1 MGMTFNQLPLEE
13 ALLDGL
19 QAMNFKETTPVQEQ
33 TIPIILQKK
42 DLIACAQT
50 GTGKTAAYLL
60 PILNVL
66 CQNKHRED
74 KINALIMVPTRELA
88 LQIDQQLDAFAYFL
102 PVTSVAVYGGGD
114 GAIFSQQERA
124 MRQGVDVVIATPGRL
139 ISLLNMGKID
149 MSYVQFF
156 VLDEA
161 DRMLEMGFVDDIMRI
176 ASYLPKQK
184 QTLLFSA
191 TMAPKIRELARK
203 TLINPTEIQLAT
215 SKPADKI
222 DQSAYVC
229 YETQKL
235 ALIQG
240 IFTAQSLTRVIV
252 FSSSKQKV
260 KEIYQTFKRMKLKVA
275 AMHSDLEQ
283 SQREEVMRNFKNG
296 HIHVLVATDI
306 VARGIDIEDIQM
318 VINYDVPHDAED
330 YVHRIGRTARA
341 GGEGIAITFIAEK
354 EQGKFGLIEKL
365 IQNEVRKVPLP
376 ESLGQAPAYHP
387 TPKKSNRRFKHPRK
401 GFHRKTHK
409 SVDRTDNK

>member
-1 MGMTFNQLPLEE
+1 
-13 ALLDGL
+13 
-19 QAMNFKETTPVQEQ
+19 MNFKETTPVQAQ
-33 TIPIILQKK
+33 TIPLILEKK
-42 DLIACAQT
+42 DMIACAQT

-66 CQNKHRED
+66 CKKEHPED

-114 GAIFSQQERA
+114 GAIFSQQEKA
-124 MRQGVDVVIATPGRL
+124 MRSGVDVVIATPGRL
-139 ISLLNMGKID
+139 IALLNMGKID
-149 MSYVQFF
+149 MSHVQFF

-191 TMAPKIRELARK
+191 TMPPKIHELARK
-203 TLINPTEIQLAT
+203 VLINPTEVHLST
-215 SKPADKI
+215 SKPAEKI
-222 DQSAYVC
+222 DQSAYIC
-229 YETQKL
+229 YEAQKL
-235 ALIQG
+235 ALIGQ
-240 IFTAQSLTRVIV
+240 IFSNKQLHRVIV

-260 KEIYQTFKRMKLKVA
+260 KEIYHTFRKMNLKVA

-283 SQREEVMRNFKNG
+283 NQREEVIRLFKNG

-318 VINYDVPHDAED
+318 VINYDVPHDVED

-341 GGEGIAITFIAEK
+341 GGEGIAITFVAEK
-354 EQGKFGLIEKL
+354 EQHKFSAIEKF
-365 IQNEVRKVPLP
+365 IEKEIPKAQLP
-376 ESLGQAPAYHP
+376 ASLGEGPAYSP
-387 TPKKSNRRFKHPRK
+387 IRKGKPNRGKGGKKRFYKRPKKS
-401 GFHRKTHK
+401 
-409 SVDRTDNK
+409 VERTDNK

>member
-1 MGMTFNQLPLEE
+1 MRFDELNLTD
-13 ALLDGL
+13 ALLEGL
-19 QAMNFKETTPVQEQ
+19 QAMNFKETTPVQAQ
-33 TIPIILQKK
+33 TIPLILEKK
-42 DLIACAQT
+42 DMIACAQT

-66 CQNKHRED
+66 CKKEHPED

-114 GAIFSQQERA
+114 SAIFSQQEKA
-124 MRQGVDVVIATPGRL
+124 MRSGVDVVIATPGRL
-139 ISLLNMGKID
+139 IALLNMGKID
-149 MSYVQFF
+149 MSHVQFF

-191 TMAPKIRELARK
+191 TMPPKIHELARK
-203 TLINPTEIQLAT
+203 VLINPTEVHLST
-215 SKPADKI
+215 SKPAEKI
-222 DQSAYVC
+222 DQSAYIC
-229 YETQKL
+229 YEAQKL
-235 ALIQG
+235 ALIGQ
-240 IFTAQSLTRVIV
+240 IFSNKQLHRVIV

-260 KEIYQTFKRMKLKVA
+260 KEIYHTFRKMNLKVA

-283 SQREEVMRNFKNG
+283 NQREEVIRQFKNG

-318 VINYDVPHDAED
+318 VINYDVPHDVED

-341 GGEGIAITFIAEK
+341 GGEGIAITFVAEK
-354 EQGKFGLIEKL
+354 EQHKFSAIEKF
-365 IQNEVRKVPLP
+365 IEKEIPKAQLP
-376 ESLGQAPAYHP
+376 ASLGEGPAYSP
-387 TPKKSNRRFKHPRK
+387 IRKGKPNRGKGGKKRFYKRPKKS
-401 GFHRKTHK
+401 
-409 SVDRTDNK
+409 VERTDNK

>member
-1 MGMTFNQLPLEE
+1 M
-13 ALLDGL
+13 
-19 QAMNFKETTPVQEQ
+19 
-33 TIPIILQKK
+33 
-42 DLIACAQT
+42 IACAQT

-66 CQNKHRED
+66 CQKEHPED

-114 GAIFSQQERA
+114 GAIFSQQEKA
-124 MRQGVDVVIATPGRL
+124 MRSGVDVVIATPGRL
-139 ISLLNMGKID
+139 IALLNMGKID
-149 MSYVQFF
+149 MSHVQFF

-191 TMAPKIRELARK
+191 TMPPKIHELARK
-203 TLINPTEIQLAT
+203 VLINPTEVHLST
-215 SKPADKI
+215 SKPAEKI
-222 DQSAYVC
+222 DQSAYIC
-229 YETQKL
+229 YEAQKL
-235 ALIQG
+235 ALIGQ
-240 IFTAQSLTRVIV
+240 IFSNKQLHRVIV

-260 KEIYQTFKRMKLKVA
+260 KEIYHTFRKMNLKVA

-283 SQREEVMRNFKNG
+283 NQREEVIRQFKNG
-296 HIHVLVATDI
+296 RIHVLVATDI

-318 VINYDVPHDAED
+318 VINYDVPHDVED

-341 GGEGIAITFIAEK
+341 GGEGIAITFVAEK
-354 EQGKFGLIEKL
+354 EQHKFSAIEKF
-365 IQNEVRKVPLP
+365 IEKEIPKAQLP
-376 ESLGQAPAYHP
+376 ASLGEGPAYSP
-387 TPKKSNRRFKHPRK
+387 IRKGKGNPNRNKGGKKRFYKRPKKS
-401 GFHRKTHK
+401 
-409 SVDRTDNK
+409 VERTGNK

>member
-1 MGMTFNQLPLEE
+1 MEFTQLPLEE

-33 TIPIILQKK
+33 TIPLILQKK

-66 CQNKHRED
+66 CQGKHRED

-88 LQIDQQLDAFAYFL
+88 LQIDQQLEAFAYFL

-139 ISLLNMGKID
+139 ISMLNMGKMD

-176 ASYLPKQK
+176 ASYLPKEK

-203 TLINPTEIQLAT
+203 TLVNPTEVHLAT

-222 DQSAYVC
+222 DQSAYIC
-229 YETQKL
+229 YEAQKL
-235 ALIQG
+235 ELIKG
-240 IFTAQSLTRVIV
+240 IFTAQSLQRVIV

-260 KEIYQTFKRMKLKVA
+260 KEMYHTFRRMKLQVA

-283 SQREEVMRNFKNG
+283 AEREEVMRRFKNG
-296 HIHVLVATDI
+296 HIHILVATDI

-341 GGEGIAITFIAEK
+341 GGEGIAITFVAEK
-354 EQGKFGLIEKL
+354 EQRKFGLIEKL
-365 IQNEVRKVPLP
+365 IQSEVRKVPLP
-376 ESLGQAPAYHP
+376 EALGEAPAYNP
-387 TPKKSNRRFKHPRK
+387 NPKKSNRRFKGPKK
-401 GFHRKTHK
+401 GFHRKPK
-409 SVDRTDNK
+409 KNVDRTDHK

>member
-1 MGMTFNQLPLEE
+1 MEFSQLQLED

-19 QAMNFKETTPVQEQ
+19 QAMNFRETTPVQEQ
-33 TIPIILQKK
+33 TIPIILQKR

-114 GAIFSQQERA
+114 GAIFSQQEKALRS
-124 MRQGVDVVIATPGRL
+124 GVDVVIATPGRL
-139 ISLLNMGKID
+139 IAMLNMGKID
-149 MSYVQFF
+149 MSFVQFF

-176 ASYLPKQK
+176 ASYLPQQK

-203 TLINPTEIQLAT
+203 TLVNPVEVQLAT

-235 ALIQG
+235 ALIQD
-240 IFTAQSLTRVIV
+240 IFASQSLTRVIV

-260 KEIYQTFKRMKLKVA
+260 KEIYHTFKRMKLKVA

-283 SQREEVMRNFKNG
+283 AQREEVMRNFKNG

-354 EQGKFGLIEKL
+354 EQGKFGRIEKL
-365 IQNEVRKVPLP
+365 IQNEVKKVPLP
-376 ESLGQAPAYHP
+376 EALGESPVYNPQQR
-387 TPKKSNRRFKHPRK
+387 NRNNRSKFTRK
-401 GFHRKTHK
+401 GFKGK
-409 SVDRTDNK
+409 PKNKGVKKP

>member
-1 MGMTFNQLPLEE
+1 MRFDELQLEE
-13 ALLDGL
+13 ELLDGL
-19 QAMNFKETTPVQEQ
+19 QAMNFQQTTPIQEK
-33 TIPIILQKK
+33 TIPLILAKK

-60 PILNVL
+60 PILNIL
-66 CQNKHRED
+66 CQRKHRED

-114 GAIFSQQERA
+114 GAIFSQQDRA

-203 TLINPTEIQLAT
+203 TLQDPEEIHLAT
-215 SKPADKI
+215 SKPAEKI

-235 ALIQG
+235 ELIKG
-240 IFTAQSLTRVIV
+240 IFASQELHRVIV

-260 KEIYQTFKRMKLKVA
+260 KEIFHTFKRMHLKVA
-275 AMHSDLEQ
+275 SMHSDLEQ
-283 SQREEVMRNFKNG
+283 AERETVMRNFKNG
-296 HIHVLVATDI
+296 HIHILVATDI

-354 EQGKFGLIEKL
+354 EQYKFGAIEKL
-365 IQNEVRKVPLP
+365 IEKEVKKLPLP
-376 ESLGQAPAYHP
+376 EALGEAPAYQPQPKRRPFKGKGTRKGYHKHR
-387 TPKKSNRRFKHPRK
+387 KKS
-401 GFHRKTHK
+401 TE
-409 SVDRTDNK
+409 RTEQK

>member
-1 MGMTFNQLPLEE
+1 MEFSQLQLED

-19 QAMNFKETTPVQEQ
+19 QAMNFRETTPVQEQ
-33 TIPIILQKK
+33 TIPIILQKR

-114 GAIFSQQERA
+114 GAIFSQQEKALRS
-124 MRQGVDVVIATPGRL
+124 GVDVVIATPGRL
-139 ISLLNMGKID
+139 IAMLNMGKID
-149 MSYVQFF
+149 MSFVQFF

-176 ASYLPKQK
+176 ASYLPQQK

-203 TLINPTEIQLAT
+203 TLVNPVEVQLAT

-235 ALIQG
+235 ALIQD
-240 IFTAQSLTRVIV
+240 IFASQSLTRVIV

-260 KEIYQTFKRMKLKVA
+260 KEIYHTFKRMKLKVA

-283 SQREEVMRNFKNG
+283 AQREEVMRNFKNG

-354 EQGKFGLIEKL
+354 EQGKFGRIEKL
-365 IQNEVRKVPLP
+365 IQNEVKKVPLP
-376 ESLGQAPAYHP
+376 EALGESPVYNP
-387 TPKKSNRRFKHPRK
+387 NPKSSNRRFKGPKR
-401 GFHRKTHK
+401 GFHRKPK
-409 SVDRTDNK
+409 KNVDRTENK

>member
-1 MGMTFNQLPLEE
+1 M
-13 ALLDGL
+13 
-19 QAMNFKETTPVQEQ
+19 
-33 TIPIILQKK
+33 
-42 DLIACAQT
+42 IACAQT

-66 CQNKHRED
+66 CKKEHPED

-114 GAIFSQQERA
+114 GAIFSQQEKA
-124 MRQGVDVVIATPGRL
+124 MRSGVDVVIATPGRL

-149 MSYVQFF
+149 MSFVQFF

-203 TLINPTEIQLAT
+203 TLIQPAEIHLAT

-229 YETQKL
+229 YEAQKL
-235 ALIQG
+235 ALIKG
-240 IFTAQSLTRVIV
+240 IFASQALTRVIV

-260 KEIYQTFKRMKLKVA
+260 KEIYHTFKRMHLKVA
-275 AMHSDLEQ
+275 SMHSDLEQ
-283 SQREEVMRNFKNG
+283 AERETVMRNFKNG
-296 HIHVLVATDI
+296 HIHILVATDI

-354 EQGKFGLIEKL
+354 EQYKFGAIEKL
-365 IQNEVRKVPLP
+365 IEKEVRKVPLP
-376 ESLGQAPAYHP
+376 EELGEAPAYHP
-387 TPKKSNRRFKHPRK
+387 QPKKRHSRGKYPRK
-401 GFHRKTHK
+401 GFNKRPKK
-409 SVDRTDNK
+409 SVERTDNK

>member
-1 MGMTFNQLPLEE
+1 MRFDQLQLEE
-13 ALLDGL
+13 ALLEGL
-19 QAMNFKETTPVQEQ
+19 QAMNFKETTPVQEH

-66 CQNKHRED
+66 CQKQHRED

-114 GAIFSQQERA
+114 GAAFSQQERA

-203 TLINPTEIQLAT
+203 TLQNPVEVHLAT

-235 ALIQG
+235 ALIQS
-240 IFTAQSLTRVIV
+240 IFSEQSLSRVIV

-260 KEIYQTFKRMKLKVA
+260 KEIYQTFRRMGLKVA

-283 SQREEVMRNFKNG
+283 AQREEVMRNFKNG

-341 GGEGIAITFIAEK
+341 GGEGIAVTFVAEK
-354 EQGKFGLIEKL
+354 EQYKFGAIEKL
-365 IQNEVRKVPLP
+365 IEKEVRKAPLP
-376 ESLGQAPAYHP
+376 DALGVAPVYNPH
-387 TPKKSNRRFKHPRK
+387 PKKRNFHAKQPKKRFYKRRA
-401 GFHRKTHK
+401 KTI
-409 SVDRTDNK
+409 DRTDNK

>member
-1 MGMTFNQLPLEE
+1 MEFSQLQLED

-19 QAMNFKETTPVQEQ
+19 QAMNFRETTPVQEQ

-114 GAIFSQQERA
+114 GAIFSQQEKALRS
-124 MRQGVDVVIATPGRL
+124 GVDVVIATPGRL
-139 ISLLNMGKID
+139 IAMLNMGKID
-149 MSYVQFF
+149 MSFVQFF

-176 ASYLPKQK
+176 ASYLPQQK
-184 QTLLFSA
+184 QTLLLSA

-203 TLINPTEIQLAT
+203 TLVNPVEVQLAT

-235 ALIQG
+235 ALIQD
-240 IFTAQSLTRVIV
+240 IFASQSLTRVIV

-260 KEIYQTFKRMKLKVA
+260 KEIYHTFKRMKLKVA

-283 SQREEVMRNFKNG
+283 AQREEVMRNFKNG

-354 EQGKFGLIEKL
+354 EQGKFGRIEKL
-365 IQNEVRKVPLP
+365 IQNEVKKVPLP
-376 ESLGQAPAYHP
+376 EALGESPVYNPQQR
-387 TPKKSNRRFKHPRK
+387 NRNNRSKFTRK
-401 GFHRKTHK
+401 GFKGKPKNKGVKKT
-409 SVDRTDNK
+409 

>member
-1 MGMTFNQLPLEE
+1 MRFDELNLTD
-13 ALLDGL
+13 ALLEGL
-19 QAMNFKETTPVQEQ
+19 WAMNFKETTPVQAQ
-33 TIPIILQKK
+33 TIPLILEKK
-42 DLIACAQT
+42 DMIACAQT

-66 CQNKHRED
+66 CKKEHPED

-114 GAIFSQQERA
+114 GAIFSQQEKA
-124 MRQGVDVVIATPGRL
+124 MRSGVDVVIATPGRL
-139 ISLLNMGKID
+139 IALLNMGKID
-149 MSYVQFF
+149 MSHVQFF

-191 TMAPKIRELARK
+191 TMPPKIHELARK
-203 TLINPTEIQLAT
+203 VLINPTEVHLST
-215 SKPADKI
+215 SKPAEKI
-222 DQSAYVC
+222 DQSAYIC
-229 YETQKL
+229 YEAQKL
-235 ALIQG
+235 ALIGQ
-240 IFTAQSLTRVIV
+240 IFSNKQLHRVIV

-260 KEIYQTFKRMKLKVA
+260 KEIYHTFRKMNLKVA

-283 SQREEVMRNFKNG
+283 NQREEVIRQFKNG

-318 VINYDVPHDAED
+318 VINYDVPHDVED

-341 GGEGIAITFIAEK
+341 GGEGIAITFVAEK
-354 EQGKFGLIEKL
+354 EQHKFSAIEKF
-365 IQNEVRKVPLP
+365 IEKEIPKAQLP
-376 ESLGQAPAYHP
+376 ASLGEGPAYSP
-387 TPKKSNRRFKHPRK
+387 IRKGKPNRGKGGKKRFYKRPKKS
-401 GFHRKTHK
+401 
-409 SVDRTDNK
+409 VERTDNK

>member
-1 MGMTFNQLPLEE
+1 MNFNDLPLEAE
-13 ALLDGL
+13 LLDGL
-19 QAMNFKETTPVQEQ
+19 QAMNFKEATPIQEKA
-33 TIPIILQKK
+33 IPLILNKK
-42 DLIACAQT
+42 DIIACAQT

-60 PILNVL
+60 PILNIL
-66 CQNKHRED
+66 CQRKHPED

-114 GAIFSQQERA
+114 GAIFSQQEKA
-124 MRQGVDVVIATPGRL
+124 MRSGVDVVIATPGRL

-149 MSYVQFF
+149 MSFVQFF

-203 TLINPTEIQLAT
+203 TLIQPAEIHLAT

-229 YETQKL
+229 YEAQKL
-235 ALIQG
+235 ALIKG
-240 IFTAQSLTRVIV
+240 IFASQALTRVIV

-260 KEIYQTFKRMKLKVA
+260 KEIYHTFKRMHLKVA
-275 AMHSDLEQ
+275 SMHSDLEQ
-283 SQREEVMRNFKNG
+283 AERETVMRNFKNG
-296 HIHVLVATDI
+296 HIHILVATDI

-354 EQGKFGLIEKL
+354 EQYKFGAIEKL
-365 IQNEVRKVPLP
+365 IEKEVRKVPLP
-376 ESLGQAPAYHP
+376 EELGEAPAYHP
-387 TPKKSNRRFKHPRK
+387 QPKKRHSRGKYPRK
-401 GFHRKTHK
+401 GFNKRPKK
-409 SVDRTDNK
+409 SVERTDNK

>member
-1 MGMTFNQLPLEE
+1 
-13 ALLDGL
+13 
-19 QAMNFKETTPVQEQ
+19 MNFKETTPVQAQ
-33 TIPIILQKK
+33 TIPLILEKK
-42 DLIACAQT
+42 DMIACAQT

-66 CQNKHRED
+66 CKKEHPED

-114 GAIFSQQERA
+114 GAIFSQQEKA
-124 MRQGVDVVIATPGRL
+124 MRSGVDVVIATPGRL
-139 ISLLNMGKID
+139 IALLNMGKID
-149 MSYVQFF
+149 MSHVQFF

-191 TMAPKIRELARK
+191 TMPPKIHELARK
-203 TLINPTEIQLAT
+203 VLINPTEVHLST
-215 SKPADKI
+215 SKPAEKI
-222 DQSAYVC
+222 DQSAYIC
-229 YETQKL
+229 YEAQKL
-235 ALIQG
+235 ALIGQ
-240 IFTAQSLTRVIV
+240 IFSNKQLHRVIV

-260 KEIYQTFKRMKLKVA
+260 KEIYHTFRKMNLKVA

-283 SQREEVMRNFKNG
+283 NQREEVIRQFKNG

-318 VINYDVPHDAED
+318 VINYDVPHDVED

-341 GGEGIAITFIAEK
+341 GGEGIAITFVAEK
-354 EQGKFGLIEKL
+354 EQHKFSAIEKFIEKEIPKAQL
-365 IQNEVRKVPLP
+365 LA
-376 ESLGQAPAYHP
+376 SLGEGPAYSP
-387 TPKKSNRRFKHPRK
+387 IRKGKPNRGKGGKKRFYKRPKKS
-401 GFHRKTHK
+401 
-409 SVDRTDNK
+409 VERTDNK

>member
-1 MGMTFNQLPLEE
+1 M
-13 ALLDGL
+13 
-19 QAMNFKETTPVQEQ
+19 
-33 TIPIILQKK
+33 
-42 DLIACAQT
+42 IACAQT

-66 CQNKHRED
+66 CQKEHPED

-114 GAIFSQQERA
+114 GAIFSQQEKA
-124 MRQGVDVVIATPGRL
+124 MRSGVDVVIATPGRL
-139 ISLLNMGKID
+139 IALLNMGKID
-149 MSYVQFF
+149 MSHVQFF

-191 TMAPKIRELARK
+191 TMPPKIHELARK
-203 TLINPTEIQLAT
+203 VLINPTEVHLST
-215 SKPADKI
+215 SKPAEKI
-222 DQSAYVC
+222 DQSAYIC
-229 YETQKL
+229 YEAQKL
-235 ALIQG
+235 ALIGQ
-240 IFTAQSLTRVIV
+240 IFSNKQLHRVIV

-260 KEIYQTFKRMKLKVA
+260 KEIYHTFRKMNLKVA

-283 SQREEVMRNFKNG
+283 NQREEVIRQFKNG

-318 VINYDVPHDAED
+318 VINYDVPHDVED

-341 GGEGIAITFIAEK
+341 GGEGIAITFVAEK
-354 EQGKFGLIEKL
+354 EQHKFSAIEKF
-365 IQNEVRKVPLP
+365 IEKEIPKAQLP
-376 ESLGQAPAYHP
+376 ASLGEGPAYSP
-387 TPKKSNRRFKHPRK
+387 IRKGKPNRNKGGKKRFYKRPKKS
-401 GFHRKTHK
+401 
-409 SVDRTDNK
+409 VERTDNK

>member
-1 MGMTFNQLPLEE
+1 M
-13 ALLDGL
+13 
-19 QAMNFKETTPVQEQ
+19 
-33 TIPIILQKK
+33 
-42 DLIACAQT
+42 IACAQT

-66 CQNKHRED
+66 CQKEHPED

-114 GAIFSQQERA
+114 GAIFSQQEKA
-124 MRQGVDVVIATPGRL
+124 MRSGVDVVIATPGRL
-139 ISLLNMGKID
+139 IALLNMGKID
-149 MSYVQFF
+149 MSHVQFF

-191 TMAPKIRELARK
+191 TMPPKIHELARK
-203 TLINPTEIQLAT
+203 VLINPTEVHLST
-215 SKPADKI
+215 SKPAEKI
-222 DQSAYVC
+222 DQSAYIC
-229 YETQKL
+229 YEAQKL
-235 ALIQG
+235 ALIGQ
-240 IFTAQSLTRVIV
+240 IFSNKQLHRVIV

-260 KEIYQTFKRMKLKVA
+260 KEIYHTFRKMNLKVA

-283 SQREEVMRNFKNG
+283 NQREEVIRQFKNG

-318 VINYDVPHDAED
+318 VINYDVPHDVED

-341 GGEGIAITFIAEK
+341 GGEGIAITFVAEK
-354 EQGKFGLIEKL
+354 EQHKFSAIEKF
-365 IQNEVRKVPLP
+365 IEKEIPKAQLP
-376 ESLGQAPAYHP
+376 ASLGEGPAYSP
-387 TPKKSNRRFKHPRK
+387 IRKGKGKGNPNRNKGGKKRFYKRPKKS
-401 GFHRKTHK
+401 
-409 SVDRTDNK
+409 VERTDNK

>member
-1 MGMTFNQLPLEE
+1 VRFDELNLTD
-13 ALLDGL
+13 ALLEGL
-19 QAMNFKETTPVQEQ
+19 QAMNFKETTPVQAQ
-33 TIPIILQKK
+33 TIPLILEKK
-42 DLIACAQT
+42 DMIACAQT

-66 CQNKHRED
+66 CKKEHPED
-74 KINALIMVPTRELA
+74 KINALIMVPSRELA

-114 GAIFSQQERA
+114 GAIFSQQEKA
-124 MRQGVDVVIATPGRL
+124 MRSGVDVVIATPGRL
-139 ISLLNMGKID
+139 IALLNMGKID
-149 MSYVQFF
+149 MSHVQFF

-191 TMAPKIRELARK
+191 TMPPKIHELARK
-203 TLINPTEIQLAT
+203 VLINPTEVHLST
-215 SKPADKI
+215 SKPAEKI
-222 DQSAYVC
+222 DQSAYIC
-229 YETQKL
+229 YEAQKL
-235 ALIQG
+235 ALIGQ
-240 IFTAQSLTRVIV
+240 IFSNKQLHRVIV

-260 KEIYQTFKRMKLKVA
+260 KEIYHTFRKMNLKVA

-283 SQREEVMRNFKNG
+283 NQREEVIRQFKNG

-318 VINYDVPHDAED
+318 VINYDVPHDVED

-341 GGEGIAITFIAEK
+341 GGEGIAITFVAEK
-354 EQGKFGLIEKL
+354 EQHKFSAIEKF
-365 IQNEVRKVPLP
+365 IEKEIPKAQLP
-376 ESLGQAPAYHP
+376 ASLGEGPAYSP
-387 TPKKSNRRFKHPRK
+387 IRKGKPNRGKGGKKRFYKRPKKS
-401 GFHRKTHK
+401 
-409 SVDRTDNK
+409 VERTDNK

>member
-1 MGMTFNQLPLEE
+1 MRFDELNLTD
-13 ALLDGL
+13 ALLEGL
-19 QAMNFKETTPVQEQ
+19 QAMNFKETTPVQAQ
-33 TIPIILQKK
+33 TIPLILEKK
-42 DLIACAQT
+42 DMIACAQT

-66 CQNKHRED
+66 CKKEHPED

-114 GAIFSQQERA
+114 GAIFSQQEKA
-124 MRQGVDVVIATPGRL
+124 MRSGVDVVIATPGRL
-139 ISLLNMGKID
+139 IALLNMGKID
-149 MSYVQFF
+149 MSHVQFF

-161 DRMLEMGFVDDIMRI
+161 DRMLEMGFVDEIMRI

-191 TMAPKIRELARK
+191 TMPPKIHELARK
-203 TLINPTEIQLAT
+203 VLINPTEVHLST
-215 SKPADKI
+215 SKPAEKI
-222 DQSAYVC
+222 DQSAYIC
-229 YETQKL
+229 YEAQKL
-235 ALIQG
+235 ALIGQ
-240 IFTAQSLTRVIV
+240 IFSNKQLHRVIV

-260 KEIYQTFKRMKLKVA
+260 KEIYHTFRKMNLKVA

-283 SQREEVMRNFKNG
+283 NQREEVIRQFKNG

-318 VINYDVPHDAED
+318 VINYDVPHDVED

-341 GGEGIAITFIAEK
+341 GGEGIAITFVAEK
-354 EQGKFGLIEKL
+354 EQHKFSAIEKF
-365 IQNEVRKVPLP
+365 IEKEIPKAQLP
-376 ESLGQAPAYHP
+376 ASLGEGPAYSP
-387 TPKKSNRRFKHPRK
+387 IRKGKPNRGKGGKKRFYKRPKKS
-401 GFHRKTHK
+401 
-409 SVDRTDNK
+409 VERTDNK

>member
-1 MGMTFNQLPLEE
+1 M
-13 ALLDGL
+13 
-19 QAMNFKETTPVQEQ
+19 
-33 TIPIILQKK
+33 
-42 DLIACAQT
+42 IACAQT

-66 CQNKHRED
+66 CQKEHPED

-114 GAIFSQQERA
+114 GAIFSQQEKA
-124 MRQGVDVVIATPGRL
+124 MRSGVDVVIATPGRL
-139 ISLLNMGKID
+139 IALLNMGKID
-149 MSYVQFF
+149 MSHVQFF

-191 TMAPKIRELARK
+191 TMPPKIHELARK
-203 TLINPTEIQLAT
+203 VLINPTEVHLST
-215 SKPADKI
+215 SKPAEKI
-222 DQSAYVC
+222 DQSAYIC
-229 YETQKL
+229 YEAQKL
-235 ALIQG
+235 ALIGQ
-240 IFTAQSLTRVIV
+240 IFSNKQLHRVIV

-260 KEIYQTFKRMKLKVA
+260 KEIYHTFRKMNLKVA

-283 SQREEVMRNFKNG
+283 NQREEVIRQFKNG

-318 VINYDVPHDAED
+318 VINYDVPHDVED

-341 GGEGIAITFIAEK
+341 GGEGIAITFVAEK
-354 EQGKFGLIEKL
+354 EQHKFSAIEKF
-365 IQNEVRKVPLP
+365 IEKEIPKAQLP
-376 ESLGQAPAYHP
+376 ASLGEGPAYSP
-387 TPKKSNRRFKHPRK
+387 IRKGKPNRGKGGKKRFYKRPKKS
-401 GFHRKTHK
+401 
-409 SVDRTDNK
+409 VERTDNK

>member
-1 MGMTFNQLPLEE
+1 MNFNDLPLEAE
-13 ALLDGL
+13 LLDGL
-19 QAMNFKETTPVQEQ
+19 QAMNFKEATPIQEKA
-33 TIPIILQKK
+33 IPLILDKK
-42 DLIACAQT
+42 DIIACAQT

-60 PILNVL
+60 PILNIL
-66 CQNKHRED
+66 CQRKHPED

-114 GAIFSQQERA
+114 GAIFSQQEKA
-124 MRQGVDVVIATPGRL
+124 MRSGVDVVIATPGRL

-149 MSYVQFF
+149 MSFVQFF

-203 TLINPTEIQLAT
+203 TLIQPAEIHLAT

-229 YETQKL
+229 YEAQKL
-235 ALIQG
+235 ALIKG
-240 IFTAQSLTRVIV
+240 IFASQALTRVIV

-260 KEIYQTFKRMKLKVA
+260 KEIYHTFKRMHLKVA
-275 AMHSDLEQ
+275 SMHSDLEQ
-283 SQREEVMRNFKNG
+283 AERETVMRNFKNG
-296 HIHVLVATDI
+296 HIHILVATDI

-354 EQGKFGLIEKL
+354 EQYKFGAIEKL
-365 IQNEVRKVPLP
+365 IEKEVRKVPLP
-376 ESLGQAPAYHP
+376 EELGEAPAYHP
-387 TPKKSNRRFKHPRK
+387 QPKKRHPRGKYPRKDFNKRPKKS
-401 GFHRKTHK
+401 
-409 SVDRTDNK
+409 VERTDNK

>member
-1 MGMTFNQLPLEE
+1 MNFNDLPLEAE
-13 ALLDGL
+13 LLDGL
-19 QAMNFKETTPVQEQ
+19 QAMNFKEATPIQEKA
-33 TIPIILQKK
+33 IPLILDKK
-42 DLIACAQT
+42 DIIACAQT

-60 PILNVL
+60 PILNIL
-66 CQNKHRED
+66 CQRKHRED

-114 GAIFSQQERA
+114 GAIFSQQDRA

-203 TLINPTEIQLAT
+203 TLIQPAEIHLAT
-215 SKPADKI
+215 SKPAEKI

-235 ALIQG
+235 ELIKG
-240 IFTAQSLTRVIV
+240 IFASQELHRVIV

-260 KEIYQTFKRMKLKVA
+260 KEIYHTFKRMHLKVA
-275 AMHSDLEQ
+275 SMHSDLEQ
-283 SQREEVMRNFKNG
+283 AERETVMRNFKNG
-296 HIHVLVATDI
+296 HIHILVATDI

-354 EQGKFGLIEKL
+354 EQYKFGAIEKL
-365 IQNEVRKVPLP
+365 IEKEVKKLPLP
-376 ESLGQAPAYHP
+376 EALGEAPAYQP
-387 TPKKSNRRFKHPRK
+387 QPKKRPFKGKGPRK
-401 GFHRKTHK
+401 GYHKHRKK
-409 SVDRTDNK
+409 STERTEQK

>member
-1 MGMTFNQLPLEE
+1 MEFSQLQLED

-19 QAMNFKETTPVQEQ
+19 QAMNFRETTPVQEQ

-114 GAIFSQQERA
+114 GAIFSQQEKALRS
-124 MRQGVDVVIATPGRL
+124 GVDVVIATPGRL
-139 ISLLNMGKID
+139 IAMLNMGKID
-149 MSYVQFF
+149 MSFVQFF

-176 ASYLPKQK
+176 ASYLPQQK

-203 TLINPTEIQLAT
+203 TLVNPVEVQLAT

-235 ALIQG
+235 ALIQD
-240 IFTAQSLTRVIV
+240 IFASQSLTRVIV

-260 KEIYQTFKRMKLKVA
+260 KEIYHTFKRMKLKVA

-283 SQREEVMRNFKNG
+283 AQREEVMRNFKNG

-354 EQGKFGLIEKL
+354 EQGKFGRIEKL
-365 IQNEVRKVPLP
+365 IQNEVKKVPLP
-376 ESLGQAPAYHP
+376 EALGESPVYNPQQR
-387 TPKKSNRRFKHPRK
+387 NRNNRSKFTRK
-401 GFHRKTHK
+401 GFKGK
-409 SVDRTDNK
+409 PKNKGGKKP

>member
-1 MGMTFNQLPLEE
+1 MRFDELNLTD
-13 ALLDGL
+13 ALLEGL
-19 QAMNFKETTPVQEQ
+19 QAMNFKETTPVQAQ
-33 TIPIILQKK
+33 TIPLILEKK
-42 DLIACAQT
+42 DMIACAQT

-66 CQNKHRED
+66 CQKEHPED

-114 GAIFSQQERA
+114 GAIFSQQEKA
-124 MRQGVDVVIATPGRL
+124 MRSGVDVVIATPGRL
-139 ISLLNMGKID
+139 IALLNMGKID
-149 MSYVQFF
+149 MSHVQFF

-191 TMAPKIRELARK
+191 TMPPKIHELARK
-203 TLINPTEIQLAT
+203 VLINPTEVHLST
-215 SKPADKI
+215 SKPAEKI
-222 DQSAYVC
+222 DQSAYIC
-229 YETQKL
+229 YEAQKL
-235 ALIQG
+235 ALIGQ
-240 IFTAQSLTRVIV
+240 IFSNKQLHRVIV

-260 KEIYQTFKRMKLKVA
+260 KEIYHTFRKMNLKVA

-283 SQREEVMRNFKNG
+283 NQREEVIRQFKNG

-318 VINYDVPHDAED
+318 VINYDVPHDVED

-341 GGEGIAITFIAEK
+341 GGEGIAITFVAEK
-354 EQGKFGLIEKL
+354 EQHKFSAIEKF
-365 IQNEVRKVPLP
+365 IEKEIPKAQLP
-376 ESLGQAPAYHP
+376 ASLGEGPAYSP
-387 TPKKSNRRFKHPRK
+387 IRKGKPNRGKGGKKRFYKRPKKS
-401 GFHRKTHK
+401 
-409 SVDRTDNK
+409 VERTDNK

>member
-1 MGMTFNQLPLEE
+1 M
-13 ALLDGL
+13 
-19 QAMNFKETTPVQEQ
+19 
-33 TIPIILQKK
+33 
-42 DLIACAQT
+42 IACAQT

-66 CQNKHRED
+66 CKKEHPED

-114 GAIFSQQERA
+114 GAIFSQQEKA
-124 MRQGVDVVIATPGRL
+124 MRSGVDVVIATPGRL
-139 ISLLNMGKID
+139 IALLNMGKID
-149 MSYVQFF
+149 MSHVQFF

-191 TMAPKIRELARK
+191 TMPPKIHELARK
-203 TLINPTEIQLAT
+203 VLINPTEVHLST
-215 SKPADKI
+215 SKPAEKI
-222 DQSAYVC
+222 DQSAYIC
-229 YETQKL
+229 YEAQKL
-235 ALIQG
+235 ALIGQ
-240 IFTAQSLTRVIV
+240 IFSNKQLHRVIV

-260 KEIYQTFKRMKLKVA
+260 KEIYHTFRKMNLKVA

-283 SQREEVMRNFKNG
+283 NQREEVIRQFKNG

-318 VINYDVPHDAED
+318 VINYDVPHDVED

-341 GGEGIAITFIAEK
+341 GGEGIAITFVAEK
-354 EQGKFGLIEKL
+354 EQHKFSAIEKF
-365 IQNEVRKVPLP
+365 IEKEIPKAQLP
-376 ESLGQAPAYHP
+376 ASLGEGPAYSP
-387 TPKKSNRRFKHPRK
+387 IRKGKPNRGKGGKKRFYKRPKKS
-401 GFHRKTHK
+401 
-409 SVDRTDNK
+409 VERTDNK

>member
-1 MGMTFNQLPLEE
+1 
-13 ALLDGL
+13 
-19 QAMNFKETTPVQEQ
+19 MNFKETTPVQAQ
-33 TIPIILQKK
+33 TIPLILEKK
-42 DLIACAQT
+42 DMIACAQT

-66 CQNKHRED
+66 CQKEHPED

-114 GAIFSQQERA
+114 GAIFSQQEKA
-124 MRQGVDVVIATPGRL
+124 MRSGVDVVIATPGRL
-139 ISLLNMGKID
+139 IALLNMGKID
-149 MSYVQFF
+149 MSHVQFF

-191 TMAPKIRELARK
+191 TMPPKIHELARK
-203 TLINPTEIQLAT
+203 VLINPTEVHLST
-215 SKPADKI
+215 SKPAEKI
-222 DQSAYVC
+222 DQSAYIC
-229 YETQKL
+229 YEAQKL
-235 ALIQG
+235 ALIGQ
-240 IFTAQSLTRVIV
+240 IFSNKQLHRVIV

-260 KEIYQTFKRMKLKVA
+260 KEIYHTFRKMNLKVA

-283 SQREEVMRNFKNG
+283 NQREEVIRQFKNG

-318 VINYDVPHDAED
+318 VINYDVPHDVED

-341 GGEGIAITFIAEK
+341 GGEGIAITFVAEK
-354 EQGKFGLIEKL
+354 EQHKFSAIEKF
-365 IQNEVRKVPLP
+365 IEKEIPKAQLP
-376 ESLGQAPAYHP
+376 ASLGEGP
-387 TPKKSNRRFKHPRK
+387 TYNPIRKGKPNRGKGGKKRFYKRPKKS
-401 GFHRKTHK
+401 
-409 SVDRTDNK
+409 VERTDKK